1 MRRRVLVEMMGDYFD
16 TGSGRRSDPG
26 SDLIG
31 ALGMLRSGGLPVSPM
46 AASGEWTLQKSPR
59 CLRRTYKFHD
69 SRAVSDFLSEVMA
82 HEHDTGH
89 HGKITC
95 EFPFVTV
102 EVRTHDLDD
111 ITELDQAYARTC
123 DHIYADVNDYRSID
137 SGEDDHGW

>member
-1 MRRRVLVEMMGDYFD
+1 MGKRVLMEMMGSYFD
-16 TGSGRRSDPG
+16 TGPGHRSDPG

-31 ALGMLRSGGLPVSPM
+31 ALGMLRSGELPVSPM
-46 AASGEWTLQKSPR
+46 AASEGWSLQKSPR
-59 CLRRTYKFHD
+59 CLRRTYEFRD
-69 SRAVSDFLSEVMA
+69 SRTVSDFLSEIMA

-111 ITELDQAYARTC
+111 VTELDQTYARAC
-123 DHIYADVNDYRSID
+123 DHIYTDVNSYRSVD
-137 SGEDDHGW
+137 AGEVDHGW